1 MNAEVFTSVEK
12 TVARGAPR
20 PTLDLAFLFS
30 VVVAVL
36 LIVFLAPLMICVV
49 LAVRLQ
55 DGGPV
60 LFTQQRVGYGG
71 RPFACLKFR
80 SMAVDA
86 EARLERLLAE
96 DLFARAEWASDHK
109 LRIDPRITPMGMFLR
124 RSSLDELPQLFNVL
138 RGEMDLVGPRPI
150 VPSEVRRYGRR
161 IHHYYAVRP
170 GITGLWQISGR
181 TDISYRRR
189 VAIDTVYARSKDFA
203 FDLKILAMT
212 LPAVLFRR
220 GSY

>member
-12 TVARGAPR
+12 TVARDAAR
-20 PTLDLAFLFS
+20 PVLDPAFLFS
-30 VVVAVL
+30 MVLAAL
-36 LIVFLAPLMICVV
+36 LIVFLAPLMICVA

-60 LFTQQRVGYGG
+60 LFAQKRVGYGG
-71 RPFACLKFR
+71 RTFACLKFR

-109 LRIDPRITPMGMFLR
+109 LRIDPRITPVGMFLR

-150 VPSEVRRYGRR
+150 VPSEVGGYGRR
-161 IHHYYAVRP
+161 IHHYCAVRP
-170 GITGLWQISGR
+170 GITGLWRISGR

-189 VAIDTVYARSKDFA
+189 VAIDTVYARSKDFT
-203 FDLKILAMT
+203 FDLKILALT
-212 LPAVLFRR
+212 LPAVLFQR